1 MIRTK
6 CLLAQTYHCHNL
18 TSQCRNVQGAI
29 IPQFKISTQT
39 KYPEISTW
47 LKVTHA
53 KVSMLPICLYQT
65 VSCWNARCINKFR
78 PNSWVFSLIKQKFTG
93 PCGEYSSA
101 IVAWPPTCSW
111 WTWFSCVCGIVFH
124 FTMLSKEELHTR
136 TIQNW
141 ISTAL
146 SCSLD
151 SAAAKQVKECLKSAH
166 FVSVSLEILIN
177 CIILMYVNSA
187 GLRWITGW
195 QGLIGF

>member
-1 MIRTK
+1 MW
-6 CLLAQTYHCHNL
+6 
-18 TSQCRNVQGAI
+18 
-29 IPQFKISTQT
+29 QT
-39 KYPEISTW
+39 KYALTIRS
-47 LKVTHA
+47 
-53 KVSMLPICLYQT
+53 Y
-65 VSCWNARCINKFR
+65 KFGCG
-78 PNSWVFSLIKQKFTG
+78 NWFSAVQWRRFPYLASVVCAQLDVGMKLNLQLQSYKFPG
-93 PCGEYSSA
+93 PCGEYSSS

-141 ISTAL
+141 ISTTAALL

-177 CIILMYVNSA
+177 CVILM
-187 GLRWITGW
+187 
-195 QGLIGF
+195 